1 MRHLTFFSAAAFIAI
16 ASFLLSACNQ
26 DKKKD
31 SNTDDSSTIL
41 SGIVD
46 SFDGDK
52 ALETDENGKPLTQA
66 ADFEYT
72 GLDGSS
78 ITLSEIIKEKEYIV
92 LDFWG
97 TWCKW
102 CIKGI
107 PEMKKYYK
115 KYNTR
120 VEFISIACY
129 DDEAQVRKLVL
140 AEEMD
145 WKHILNDE
153 NTPEKDLTQSYNI
166 QGFPTKVI
174 INSKGNIV
182 ASYEG
187 ESNDFYEK
195 LDELLK

>member
-1 MRHLTFFSAAAFIAI
+1 MKHLTFFTVAAFITLTAI
-16 ASFLLSACNQ
+16 LFSACSQ

-31 SNTDDSSTIL
+31 NKAEESSSL
-41 SGIVD
+41 FSGIVD
-46 SFDGDK
+46 SFDGSDN
-52 ALETDENGKPLTQA
+52 LDTDENGKPLTQA
-66 ADFEYT
+66 EDFEYT
-72 GLDGSS
+72 GLDGSNV
-78 ITLSEIIKEKEYIV
+78 TLSEIIKEKDYVV

-115 KYNTR
+115 KYNSK

-187 ESNDFYEK
+187 ESDDFYEK